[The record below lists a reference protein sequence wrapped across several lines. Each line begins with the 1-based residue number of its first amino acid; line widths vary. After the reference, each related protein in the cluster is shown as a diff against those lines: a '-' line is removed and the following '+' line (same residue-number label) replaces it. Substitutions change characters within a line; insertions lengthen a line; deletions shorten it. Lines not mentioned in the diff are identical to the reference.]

1 MIRLERYL
9 LLSNK
14 FILMKIFNGVRKE
27 NDGIGRKVLI
37 LYICFVVIGYFLYE
51 FLIYL
56 DLNCI
61 IVDKE
66 AL

>member
-1 MIRLERYL
+1 
-9 LLSNK
+9 
-14 FILMKIFNGVRKE
+14 MKIFNGVRKE

-66 AL
+66 GL